1 MSSFYETLSQEDKAT
16 VDSWAE
22 KARASRFKRDIPPE
36 LYMAAKLGYYYG
48 WEALVAF
55 KRGYILGL
63 DDNGSEIKIPYTFE
77 DAVADVRAGE
87 KVRYRMQLDQADLDA
102 CATMSAHNK
111 EYAESA
117 ISWANKIRKEIAD
130 NE

>member
-1 MSSFYETLSQEDKAT
+1 MASFYEQLNSEDKAV

-22 KARASRFKRDIPPE
+22 KARSSQYKRDIPPE
-36 LYMAAKLGYYYG
+36 LFLAAKLGYYYG

-55 KRGYILGL
+55 KRGYIIGV
-63 DDNGSEIKIPYTFE
+63 DNGKLVQIPYTFE

-87 KVRYRMQLDQADLDA
+87 KVRYRVQMEGADLSA
-102 CATMSAHNK
+102 CANISTQNK
-111 EYAESA
+111 EYAQSTVT
-117 ISWANKIRKEIAD
+117 WANKIRKEIID